1 MNIKR
6 FDIYRKLPK
15 DLTQPTTT
23 GALISICS
31 TFFII
36 FLLVSEVLSFLQ
48 EEVVSELYVDDPT
61 TGATIPVIVD
71 LEIPNMACEY
81 VGIDIQD
88 NQGRHEVGYLKN
100 TRKTDM
106 LNKNQ
111 QKSGC
116 RFHGEFYVNKVP
128 GNFHVSTHASK
139 KQPQKHDFN
148 HKINKLFFGED
159 LSALELP
166 GNQTSLAGKATTN
179 EPSLS
184 YDYTLKIVPTVHTD
198 NKRRTTFG
206 YQYTVTSKTFKNTRG
221 TPAIW
226 FRYEIAPITVK
237 YTHKKKPF
245 YHLLTTI
252 CAIVGGT
259 FTVAGMID
267 SMIFSAHQ
275 AVKKASEGKLG

>member
-23 GALISICS
+23 GALISIFS

-48 EEVVSELYVDDPT
+48 EEVISELYVDDPT

-71 LEIPNMACEY
+71 LEIPNMACDFL
-81 VGIDIQD
+81 GIDIQD
-88 NQGRHEVGYLKN
+88 NQGRHEVGYMKN
-100 TRKTDM
+100 TRKTDII
-106 LNKNQ
+106 NKI
-111 QKSGC
+111 
-116 RFHGEFYVNKVP
+116 
-128 GNFHVSTHASK
+128 
-139 KQPQKHDFN
+139 HDFN

-166 GNQTSLAGKATTN
+166 GNQTTLAGKSTQN
-179 EPSLS
+179 EAALS

-198 NKRRTTFG
+198 NKRQTKFG

-245 YHLLTTI
+245 YHLLTTV

-259 FTVAGMID
+259 FTVAGMVD